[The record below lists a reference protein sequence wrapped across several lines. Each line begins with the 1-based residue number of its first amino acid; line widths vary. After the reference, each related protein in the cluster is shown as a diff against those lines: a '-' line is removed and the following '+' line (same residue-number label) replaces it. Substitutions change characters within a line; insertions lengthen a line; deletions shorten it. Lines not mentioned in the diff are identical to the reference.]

1 MVVLAALIIFAVVG
15 GIFVNYLRRNQN
27 DIGGG
32 MGKDYMKEH
41 WGIDDDKKSKY
52 RATHFVSRYFLYNH
66 RNYSEPLRIRK
77 ADASSEKPDFA
88 IVNLQAPCS
97 QSAPLSSHSSW
108 H

>member
-32 MGKDYMKEH
+32 MGKDYMK
-41 WGIDDDKKSKY
+41 D
-52 RATHFVSRYFLYNH
+52 H
-66 RNYSEPLRIRK
+66 RNYSEPLRTRK
-77 ADASSEKPDFA
+77 ADALSEKPDFA

-97 QSAPLSSHSSW
+97 QSGPLSSHSSW

>member
-32 MGKDYMKEH
+32 MGKDYMKELGESMTTSNQNTGQH
-41 WGIDDDKKSKY
+41 ILCPGI
-52 RATHFVSRYFLYNH
+52 FLYNH

-97 QSAPLSSHSSW
+97 QSGPLSLHSSW

>member
-41 WGIDDDKKSKY
+41 QAD
-52 RATHFVSRYFLYNH
+52 
-66 RNYSEPLRIRK
+66 YSWIIPE
-77 ADASSEKPDFA
+77 D
-88 IVNLQAPCS
+88 LQ
-97 QSAPLSSHSSW
+97 
-108 H
+108 